1 MIIIITIIPRRRS
14 KKKERKLLKKESKTC
29 IREKQKFVL
38 ELNVTD
44 AKNTERKIKK
54 VNEKTMEGKQS

>member
-54 VNEKTMEGKQS
+54 SE